1 MEFGLFVEYPLLEGD
16 TQAEIFNGCNVPLG
30 HEIKAVRLINE
41 KVAPKFK

>member
-16 TQAEIFNGCNVPLG
+16 TQAEIFNCCNVPRKYQ
-30 HEIKAVRLINE
+30 IKPVRLINE